1 LAVGPAGT
9 RSLGGAFYL
18 RPPFVFF
25 AGRSFL
31 RRLILKSYLRVIL
44 LTLVWSAPSLAQKLV
59 DPSTVAP
66 QYRDAAEKRRA
77 EQMRQRDCAKKAEAE
92 KVVPRDR
99 TAFLLDCLKAA
110 EAAETAKAAEAAEAA
125 K

>member
-1 LAVGPAGT
+1 
-9 RSLGGAFYL
+9 
-18 RPPFVFF
+18 VFF

-110 EAAETAKAAEAAEAA
+110 EAAETAKAAEAA